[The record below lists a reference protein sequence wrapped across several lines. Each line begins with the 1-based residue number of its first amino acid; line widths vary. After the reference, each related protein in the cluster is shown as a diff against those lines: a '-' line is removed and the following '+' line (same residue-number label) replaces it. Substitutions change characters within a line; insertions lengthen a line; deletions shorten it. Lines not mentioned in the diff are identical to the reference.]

1 MQGVHTAY
9 YLVHLMSGSKDFE
22 KEDRQAATNFAEAA
36 KKAGVRRIIYLG
48 GLGDDADPKLSPHLR
63 SRHEVGK
70 ILRDSG
76 VETIEFR
83 ASLVIGT
90 GSLSFDL
97 VKSLTDR
104 LPVMLC
110 PRWLTTP
117 TQPIAVDDVLAYL
130 LAAKDLPPGESR
142 IFEIGSPDVTTYGD
156 MIREYARQKG
166 LRRWLISVPVLTPYL
181 SSLWLALVTP
191 ASFEVGRHLIEG
203 LKNPTVV
210 RDKKALEV
218 FPIRPMGM
226 QEAIQKGHR
235 QHDRGGRYQFIAV
248 IDSCSTVAMD
258 NRRLARPGEEF
269 VAPWSSTGSAQRATT
284 WPRRWSGWPGRLATA
299 SASTCRPSMTRR
311 VGEVGRSEDHRAR
324 EALPVLRHGHGG
336 PLLRTRGGEV
346 PPVPGLRLRPDPAAL
361 HPRRVAAVH
370 LPAGADRV
378 PGDDL
383 IGPPV
388 HQGLGSWPAR
398 LPNVGQPGSLNA
410 RVLSSA
416 GRTSRL
422 PFDRAP
428 GPHTEATPMSLC
440 PSSRR
445 SSCGGTSSTWRSR
458 SSSGQ
463 RVRGDHHVA
472 GERHPDAADRVGA
485 PAA

>member
-1 MQGVHTAY
+1 MPQPESEVPEVRTAPVVLLTGASGYVGGRLIPLLEQQPVMLRCLARSPEKMRSRVKESTQIVRGDVLNAPSLDEALRGVHTAY

-22 KEDRQAATNFAEAA
+22 KEDRQAATNFAQAA

-63 SRHEVGK
+63 SRHEVGR

-130 LAAKDLPPGESR
+130 LAAKDLPPGESQ
-142 IFEIGSPDVTTYGD
+142 IFEIGSQDVTTYGD

-191 ASFEVGRHLIEG
+191 TSFEVGRHLIEG

-218 FPIRPMGM
+218 FPIRPMATR
-226 QEAIQKGHR
+226 EAIQK
-235 QHDRGGRYQFIAV
+235 A
-248 IDSCSTVAMD
+248 
-258 NRRLARPGEEF
+258 L
-269 VAPWSSTGSAQRATT
+269 TGSIERSIL
-284 WPRRWSGWPGRLATA
+284 RIA
-299 SASTCRPSMTRR
+299 S
-311 VGEVGRSEDHRAR
+311 E
-324 EALPVLRHGHGG
+324 
-336 PLLRTRGGEV
+336 
-346 PPVPGLRLRPDPAAL
+346 
-361 HPRRVAAVH
+361 
-370 LPAGADRV
+370 
-378 PGDDL
+378 
-383 IGPPV
+383 
-388 HQGLGSWPAR
+388 
-398 LPNVGQPGSLNA
+398 
-410 RVLSSA
+410 
-416 GRTSRL
+416 
-422 PFDRAP
+422 
-428 GPHTEATPMSLC
+428 
-440 PSSRR
+440 
-445 SSCGGTSSTWRSR
+445 
-458 SSSGQ
+458 
-463 RVRGDHHVA
+463 
-472 GERHPDAADRVGA
+472 
-485 PAA
+485 

>member
-1 MQGVHTAY
+1 MANPDDENRPLILLTGGSGYVGGRLIPLLEKQGVRLRCLARSPEKMRSRVQPGTEIVQGDVLDPASLDRALQGVHTAY

-22 KEDRQAATNFAEAA
+22 KEDRQAATNFAQAA

-142 IFEIGSPDVTTYGD
+142 IFEIGSPDVTTYGG

-191 ASFEVGRHLIEG
+191 AAFEVGRHLIEG

-210 RDKKALEV
+210 QDRTALEV
-218 FPIRPMGM
+218 FPIRPMGIR
-226 QEAIQKGHR
+226 EAIQK
-235 QHDRGGRYQFIAV
+235 A
-248 IDSCSTVAMD
+248 
-258 NRRLARPGEEF
+258 LA
-269 VAPWSSTGSAQRATT
+269 
-284 WPRRWSGWPGRLATA
+284 
-299 SASTCRPSMTRR
+299 
-311 VGEVGRSEDHRAR
+311 
-324 EALPVLRHGHGG
+324 
-336 PLLRTRGGEV
+336 
-346 PPVPGLRLRPDPAAL
+346 
-361 HPRRVAAVH
+361 
-370 LPAGADRV
+370 
-378 PGDDL
+378 
-383 IGPPV
+383 
-388 HQGLGSWPAR
+388 
-398 LPNVGQPGSLNA
+398 PN
-410 RVLSSA
+410 
-416 GRTSRL
+416 
-422 PFDRAP
+422 
-428 GPHTEATPMSLC
+428 
-440 PSSRR
+440 
-445 SSCGGTSSTWRSR
+445 
-458 SSSGQ
+458 
-463 RVRGDHHVA
+463 
-472 GERHPDAADRVGA
+472 
-485 PAA
+485 